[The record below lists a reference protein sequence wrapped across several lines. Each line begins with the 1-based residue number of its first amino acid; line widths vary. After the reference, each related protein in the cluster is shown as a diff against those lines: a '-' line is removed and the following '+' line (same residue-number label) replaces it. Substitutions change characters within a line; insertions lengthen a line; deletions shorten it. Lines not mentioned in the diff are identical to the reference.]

1 MLLFFEL
8 PKLEIEKLEKPRIDF
23 SVGRG
28 NAVAKKYLLVGHH
41 CQRISGLEVCFQF
54 ILLY

>member
-1 MLLFFEL
+1 MLFFFEL

-54 ILLY
+54 ILIS